1 MSGYMLFSWIILIWE
16 LGEMKEEGNEKK
28 NKEKVLPP
36 LTSKYVVIT
45 HIIYVLYNIYY
56 IERYFYLF
64 RGSLRN

>member
-1 MSGYMLFSWIILIWE
+1 MRKRIR
-16 LGEMKEEGNEKK
+16 KK
-28 NKEKVLPP
+28 FLPP
-36 LTSKYVVIT
+36 LTSKYVVII